1 MNETYEPAAAVVKEL
16 AARHLTVS
24 SAESCTGGWIAKA
37 ITDIPGSSAVFSG
50 GMVTYTNEKK
60 IRFLGVDPA
69 IIERETEVSAAC
81 ATAMADG
88 ARRAFATDLAVST
101 TGFAGPGGGN
111 GKDPVGTVY
120 LGFSAPEGSF
130 AVRASFDGDREAVRE
145 AAVRAALRLI
155 LNHLSD

>member
-50 GMVTYTNEKK
+50 GAVTYTNEMK
-60 IRFLGVDPA
+60 IRLLGVDPA

-120 LGFSAPEGSF
+120 LGFSAREGSF

-145 AAVRAALRLI
+145 AAVRAALCLI